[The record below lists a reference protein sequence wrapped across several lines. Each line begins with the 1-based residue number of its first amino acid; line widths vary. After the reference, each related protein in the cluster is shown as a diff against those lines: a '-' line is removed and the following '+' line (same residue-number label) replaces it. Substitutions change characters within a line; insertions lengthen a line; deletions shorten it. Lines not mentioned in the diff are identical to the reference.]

1 MRQLTLA
8 LVAAAVL
15 AAPPFASPAFADP
28 PPPYQRHVC
37 ANGLEVLV
45 VERHATPLFTVEI
58 VAHNGGMTES
68 PEFSRLS
75 HLFEH
80 MFFKGNKVLPDQLA
94 YLART
99 RELGMLFNASTWV
112 DRVEY
117 HFTTTSDHFADA
129 MALMRDSITSPLF
142 DKAELDRERV
152 VITGEMDRD
161 ESDPRHEL
169 FHDVERRVYWK
180 YPTRKWQI
188 GDRKTVLS
196 ATPELMRTI
205 QHRYYIPNNMAL
217 VVVGDVKADEVFK
230 QADELYAG
238 WAKGPDPFVKFP
250 LVTHPPI
257 PRSEA
262 VVVPGPVQTFTMMA
276 EWLGPSTLGPSAPYS
291 YASDLLGTILEDPGS
306 KFQKALIDSGV
317 CVAAGLGWFSERD
330 QAAITLFAEAP
341 EEKANACVAAAFA
354 ELQKMKSPDYFTD
367 DEMKNA
373 AHRVDVSLAN
383 SRELTESYA
392 DQLAFWWGDADLAYY
407 QTYVDRL
414 RGVTRADIAKYLDTY
429 VLGKPFILGAL
440 ESPELAK
447 TIDKAHLE
455 SLVGAGV
462 TQAKP
467 HGAAQGKAAAA
478 KAQGTTKG
486 GAK

>member
-1 MRQLTLA
+1 MRQLPPT
-8 LVAAAVL
+8 LVAAFVAGSFL
-15 AAPPFASPAFADP
+15 ASPAFADP
-28 PPPYQRHVC
+28 PPAYQRHVC

-68 PEFSRLS
+68 PEFSGLS

-80 MFFKGNKVLPDQLA
+80 MFFKGNKVMPDQLA

-117 HFTTTSDHFADA
+117 HFTTTSDHFSDA
-129 MALMRDSITSPLF
+129 MAFMRDAITSPLF

-169 FHDVERRVYWK
+169 FHAVEKGVYWK

-205 QHRYYIPNNMAL
+205 QHRYYVPNNMAL
-217 VVVGDVKADEVFK
+217 VVVGDVKADEVFR

-238 WAKGPDPFVKFP
+238 WAKAPDPFVKFP

-257 PRSEA
+257 PRSQ
-262 VVVPGPVQTFTMMA
+262 VIVVPGPVQTFTMVA

-291 YASDLLGTILEDPGS
+291 YASDLLGTILDDPGS

-317 CVAAGLGWFSERD
+317 CVGAGLGWFSERD
-330 QAAITLFAEAP
+330 QAAINLFIEAP
-341 EEKANACVAAAFA
+341 EDKADACVAAAFA
-354 ELQKMKSPDYFTD
+354 ELPKMKSPDYFTD

-373 AHRVDVSLAN
+373 AHRAEVGMAN
-383 SRELTESYA
+383 GRELTESYA

-414 RGVTRADIAKYLDTY
+414 RAVTRSDIAKYLDAY
-429 VLGKPFILGAL
+429 VLGKPFIAGAL

-447 TIDKAHLE
+447 TISKSRLE
-455 SLVGAGV
+455 SIVGVGASP
-462 TQAKP
+462 AKP
-467 HGAAQGKAAAA
+467 RAAAPGKAAATKTPGA
-478 KAQGTTKG
+478 KG